1 MICNFIHDR
10 SERLLNGVWTAASLP
25 RRHDTGVTGMT
36 LEVMLRTPALCH
48 ETVMSSAAVPAQT
61 LRADR
66 DSRNAAQVLGLCLP
80 SDVLLYLLL
89 PMYASDFGVTL
100 VEAGVL
106 LAANRL
112 VRIIGY
118 GWVVRFY
125 ARHGDRAA
133 CSLAA
138 FAAAVCA
145 LGNATLGGFAALLV
159 LRLVWGLCF
168 ATFNLSTQTLA
179 TAEAQGAARR
189 AGRSR
194 ATLAIGPMLALP
206 LGALMAQAYGPR
218 AVFYVLCVSALCGLW
233 RARALPCGGHDIA
246 ARSGRR
252 LRLPDSIATWSF
264 IEGVTLDGLFI
275 FGLSLYAQVHM
286 GESGVLVAGV
296 LMAVRYLSEMLFS
309 PFGGRLAD
317 RFGALRM
324 LVVLSLATSL
334 ALLVFASHWLF
345 IGAFFV
351 LVLRALQLPLVM
363 TLVALR
369 NPHARIQALASN
381 AVWRD
386 IGAGLGPML
395 AGVLLPQVPAIWAYA
410 GAALAVAV
418 AALNCARPPRH

>member
-1 MICNFIHDR
+1 
-10 SERLLNGVWTAASLP
+10 
-25 RRHDTGVTGMT
+25 
-36 LEVMLRTPALCH
+36 
-48 ETVMSSAAVPAQT
+48 MSSAAVPAQT

-218 AVFYVLCVSALCGLW
+218 AVFYVLCISALCGLW

>member
-1 MICNFIHDR
+1 
-10 SERLLNGVWTAASLP
+10 
-25 RRHDTGVTGMT
+25 
-36 LEVMLRTPALCH
+36 
-48 ETVMSSAAVPAQT
+48 MSSAAVPAQT

-89 PMYASDFGVTL
+89 PMYAADFGVTL

-145 LGNATLGGFAALLV
+145 LGNATLSGFAALLV

-179 TAEAQGAARR
+179 TAQAQGAARR

-218 AVFYVLCVSALCGLW
+218 TVFFVLCISALCGLW
-233 RARALPCGGHDIA
+233 RARALPCAGHDIPV
-246 ARSGRR
+246 RSGRR

-351 LVLRALQLPLVM
+351 LLLRALQLPLVM

>member
-1 MICNFIHDR
+1 M
-10 SERLLNGVWTAASLP
+10 
-25 RRHDTGVTGMT
+25 
-36 LEVMLRTPALCH
+36 
-48 ETVMSSAAVPAQT
+48 SAAAPPST

-89 PMYASDFGVTL
+89 PMYAEDFGVTL
-100 VEAGVL
+100 AQAGVL

-112 VRIIGY
+112 VRIVGY

-138 FAAAVCA
+138 GAAAACA
-145 LGNATLGGFAALLV
+145 LGNATLSGFAALLV

-179 TAEAQGAARR
+179 TAQAQGAARR

-194 ATLAIGPMLALP
+194 ATLSIGPMLALP
-206 LGALMAQAYGPR
+206 LGAVMAQAWGPR
-218 AVFYVLCVSALCGLW
+218 SVFFVLCISALLGLW
-233 RARALPCGGHDIA
+233 RARALPGEGHSIP

-264 IEGVTLDGLFI
+264 IEGVALDGLFI
-275 FGLSLYAQVHM
+275 FGLSLYAQVHV

-309 PFGGRLAD
+309 PLGGRLAD
-317 RFGALRM
+317 RFGPLRI
-324 LVVLSLATSL
+324 LVLLSLATAL
-334 ALLVFASHWLF
+334 ALLVFASQWLF

-351 LVLRALQLPLVM
+351 LLLRALQLPLVM

-369 NPHARIQALASN
+369 NPHERIQALAGN

-395 AGVLLPQVPAIWAYA
+395 AGLLLPQVPAIWAYGA
-410 GAALAVAV
+410 AALAIAL
-418 AALNCARPPRH
+418 AALNCARSARG

>member
-1 MICNFIHDR
+1 
-10 SERLLNGVWTAASLP
+10 
-25 RRHDTGVTGMT
+25 MT

-206 LGALMAQAYGPR
+206 LGALMAQVYGPR
-218 AVFYVLCVSALCGLW
+218 AVFYVLCISALCGLW

>member
-1 MICNFIHDR
+1 
-10 SERLLNGVWTAASLP
+10 
-25 RRHDTGVTGMT
+25 
-36 LEVMLRTPALCH
+36 
-48 ETVMSSAAVPAQT
+48 MSSAYAPALQ
-61 LRADR
+61 RADR
-66 DSRNAAQVLGLCLP
+66 DSRNSAQVLSLCLP
-80 SDVLLYLLL
+80 ADVLLYLLL
-89 PMYASDFGVTL
+89 PMYAADFGVTL
-100 VEAGVL
+100 VEAGIL

-112 VRIIGY
+112 VRIVGY

-138 FAAAVCA
+138 LATAACA
-145 LGNATLGGFAALLV
+145 LASATLSGFATLLV
-159 LRLVWGLCF
+159 FRLVWGLCF

-194 ATLAIGPMLALP
+194 ATLSIGPMLALP
-206 LGALMAQAYGPR
+206 MGAVMAQAFGPR
-218 AVFYVLCVSALCGLW
+218 SVFFVLFVAALCGLW
-233 RARALPCGGHDIA
+233 RARALPATGHDIPVS
-246 ARSGRR
+246 SGRR

-264 IEGVTLDGLFI
+264 IEGVTLDGLFV
-275 FGLSLYAQVHM
+275 FGLSLYAQTHL
-286 GESGVLVAGV
+286 GATGVLVAGI

-334 ALLVFASHWLF
+334 ALLMFGSYWLF

-351 LVLRALQLPLVM
+351 LVLRALQLPLVV
-363 TLVALR
+363 TLVAQR
-369 NPHARIQALASN
+369 NPQARIQALAGN

-386 IGAGLGPML
+386 IGAGLGPIL
-395 AGVLLPQVPAIWAYA
+395 AGVLLPQVPALWAYA
-410 GAALAVAV
+410 GAAAILALS
-418 AALNCARPPRH
+418 ALGCAWRR

>member
-1 MICNFIHDR
+1 
-10 SERLLNGVWTAASLP
+10 
-25 RRHDTGVTGMT
+25 MT

-159 LRLVWGLCF
+159 LRLVWGLRF

-218 AVFYVLCVSALCGLW
+218 AVFYVLCISALCGLW

-246 ARSGRR
+246 VRSGRR

>member
-1 MICNFIHDR
+1 
-10 SERLLNGVWTAASLP
+10 
-25 RRHDTGVTGMT
+25 
-36 LEVMLRTPALCH
+36 
-48 ETVMSSAAVPAQT
+48 MSSAYAPALQ
-61 LRADR
+61 RADR
-66 DSRNAAQVLGLCLP
+66 DSRNSAQVLSLCLP
-80 SDVLLYLLL
+80 ADVLLYLLL
-89 PMYASDFGVTL
+89 PMYAADFGVTL
-100 VEAGVL
+100 VEAGIL

-112 VRIIGY
+112 VRIVGY

-138 FAAAVCA
+138 LATAACA
-145 LGNATLGGFAALLV
+145 LASAKLSGFATLLV
-159 LRLVWGLCF
+159 FRLVWGLCF

-194 ATLAIGPMLALP
+194 ATLSIGPMLALP
-206 LGALMAQAYGPR
+206 LGAVMAQAFGPR
-218 AVFYVLCVSALCGLW
+218 SVFFVLFVAALCGLW
-233 RARALPCGGHDIA
+233 RARALPATGHDIPVS
-246 ARSGRR
+246 SGRR

-264 IEGVTLDGLFI
+264 IEGVTLDGLFV
-275 FGLSLYAQVHM
+275 FGLSLYAQTHL
-286 GESGVLVAGV
+286 GATGVLVAGI

-334 ALLVFASHWLF
+334 ALLMFGSYWLF

-351 LVLRALQLPLVM
+351 LVLRALQLPLVV
-363 TLVALR
+363 TLVAQR
-369 NPHARIQALASN
+369 NPQARIQALAGN

-386 IGAGLGPML
+386 IGAGLGPIL
-395 AGVLLPQVPAIWAYA
+395 AGVLLPQVPALWAYA
-410 GAALAVAV
+410 GAAAILALS
-418 AALNCARPPRH
+418 ALGCAWRR

>member
-1 MICNFIHDR
+1 
-10 SERLLNGVWTAASLP
+10 
-25 RRHDTGVTGMT
+25 
-36 LEVMLRTPALCH
+36 
-48 ETVMSSAAVPAQT
+48 MSSAAVPAQT

-89 PMYASDFGVTL
+89 PMYAADFGVTL

-145 LGNATLGGFAALLV
+145 LGNATLSGFAALLV

-218 AVFYVLCVSALCGLW
+218 TVFFVLCISALCGLW
-233 RARALPCGGHDIA
+233 RARALPSRGHDIPV
-246 ARSGRR
+246 RSGRR

-324 LVVLSLATSL
+324 LVCCRWPP
-334 ALLVFASHWLF
+334 HW
-345 IGAFFV
+345 
-351 LVLRALQLPLVM
+351 RCWC
-363 TLVALR
+363 
-369 NPHARIQALASN
+369 S
-381 AVWRD
+381 
-386 IGAGLGPML
+386 
-395 AGVLLPQVPAIWAYA
+395 PAIGCSSAPSLCWC
-410 GAALAVAV
+410 
-418 AALNCARPPRH
+418 CAPCNYLL

>member
-1 MICNFIHDR
+1 
-10 SERLLNGVWTAASLP
+10 
-25 RRHDTGVTGMT
+25 
-36 LEVMLRTPALCH
+36 
-48 ETVMSSAAVPAQT
+48 MSSAATPVQT
-61 LRADR
+61 HRADR
-66 DSRNAAQVLGLCLP
+66 DSRNTAQVLSLCLP

-89 PMYASDFGVTL
+89 PMYAADFGVTL
-100 VEAGVL
+100 AEAGVL

-145 LGNATLGGFAALLV
+145 LGNAMLSGFAALLV

-194 ATLAIGPMLALP
+194 ATISIGPMLALP

-218 AVFYVLCVSALCGLW
+218 SVFFVLCVCALFGLW
-233 RARALPCGGHDIA
+233 RARALPAQGHPIT
-246 ARSGRR
+246 RRGGRR

-275 FGLSLYAQVHM
+275 FGLSLYAQTHL
-286 GESGVLVAGV
+286 GESGVLAAGV

-317 RFGALRM
+317 RFGPLRM

-334 ALLVFASHWLF
+334 ALLLFGSHWLF

-369 NPHARIQALASN
+369 NPQQRIQALAGN

-418 AALNCARPPRH
+418 AALNCAWSTRR

>member
-1 MICNFIHDR
+1 
-10 SERLLNGVWTAASLP
+10 
-25 RRHDTGVTGMT
+25 
-36 LEVMLRTPALCH
+36 
-48 ETVMSSAAVPAQT
+48 MSSATDAEPVQ
-61 LRADR
+61 RADR

-100 VEAGVL
+100 AQAGVL

-138 FAAAVCA
+138 GAAALCA
-145 LGNATLGGFAALLV
+145 LGNATLSGFAALLM

-206 LGALMAQAYGPR
+206 LGAVMAQAYGPR
-218 AVFYVLCVSALCGLW
+218 SVFFVLCISALCGLW
-233 RARALPCGGHDIA
+233 RARALPTGGHAIA
-246 ARSGRR
+246 SPGGRR

-264 IEGVTLDGLFI
+264 IEGVALDGLFI

-286 GESGVLVAGV
+286 GSSGVLVAGV

-317 RFGALRM
+317 RFGPLRM

-334 ALLVFASHWLF
+334 ALLVFASQWLF

-363 TLVALR
+363 TLVAQR
-369 NPHARIQALASN
+369 NPQARIQALAGN

-410 GAALAVAV
+410 GAALVLAL
-418 AALNCARPPRH
+418 AALNCAWQPQR

>member
-1 MICNFIHDR
+1 
-10 SERLLNGVWTAASLP
+10 
-25 RRHDTGVTGMT
+25 
-36 LEVMLRTPALCH
+36 
-48 ETVMSSAAVPAQT
+48 MSSAAVPAQT

-218 AVFYVLCVSALCGLW
+218 AVFYILCISALCGLW

-286 GESGVLVAGV
+286 DESGVLVAGV

>member
-1 MICNFIHDR
+1 
-10 SERLLNGVWTAASLP
+10 
-25 RRHDTGVTGMT
+25 
-36 LEVMLRTPALCH
+36 
-48 ETVMSSAAVPAQT
+48 MSSAATPVQT
-61 LRADR
+61 HRADQ
-66 DSRNAAQVLGLCLP
+66 DSRNAAQVLSLCLP

-89 PMYASDFGVTL
+89 PMYAADFGVTL
-100 VEAGVL
+100 AEAGIL

-145 LGNATLGGFAALLV
+145 LGNAVLTGFAALLV

-194 ATLAIGPMLALP
+194 ASISIGPMLALP

-218 AVFYVLCVSALCGLW
+218 SVFFVLCISALFGLW
-233 RARALPCGGHDIA
+233 RARALPSTGHPVA
-246 ARSGRR
+246 SRGGRR

-264 IEGVTLDGLFI
+264 IEGVALDGLFI
-275 FGLSLYAQVHM
+275 FGLSLYAQTHL
-286 GESGVLVAGV
+286 GESGVLAAGV

-317 RFGALRM
+317 RFGPLRM
-324 LVVLSLATSL
+324 LVVLSLATSM
-334 ALLVFASHWLF
+334 ALLLFGSHWLF

-369 NPHARIQALASN
+369 NPQQRIQALAGN
-381 AVWRD
+381 AIWRD

-395 AGVLLPQVPAIWAYA
+395 AGYCCRRYRRSGPMPGRHWRLPWQP
-410 GAALAVAV
+410 
-418 AALNCARPPRH
+418 

>member
-1 MICNFIHDR
+1 
-10 SERLLNGVWTAASLP
+10 
-25 RRHDTGVTGMT
+25 
-36 LEVMLRTPALCH
+36 
-48 ETVMSSAAVPAQT
+48 MSSAAVPAQT

-218 AVFYVLCVSALCGLW
+218 AVFYVLCISALCGLW

-351 LVLRALQLPLVM
+351 LLLRALQLPLVM

>member
-1 MICNFIHDR
+1 
-10 SERLLNGVWTAASLP
+10 
-25 RRHDTGVTGMT
+25 
-36 LEVMLRTPALCH
+36 
-48 ETVMSSAAVPAQT
+48 MSSASAPALQ
-61 LRADR
+61 RADR
-66 DSRNAAQVLGLCLP
+66 DSRNSAQVLSLCLP

-89 PMYASDFGVTL
+89 PMYAADFGVTL
-100 VEAGVL
+100 VEAGIL

-112 VRIIGY
+112 VRIVGY

-125 ARHGDRAA
+125 GRHGDRAA

-138 FAAAVCA
+138 FAAAACA
-145 LGNATLGGFAALLV
+145 LGNATLSGFAVLLV

-194 ATLAIGPMLALP
+194 ATLSIGPMLFLP
-206 LGALMAQAYGPR
+206 LGALMAQALGPR
-218 AVFYVLCVSALCGLW
+218 SIFFVLCVSALCGLW
-233 RARALPCGGHDIA
+233 RARALPDRGHDIPA
-246 ARSGRR
+246 NSGRR

-264 IEGVTLDGLFI
+264 IEGVTLDGLFV
-275 FGLSLYAQVHM
+275 FGLSLYAQTHL
-286 GESGVLVAGV
+286 GGTGVLVAGV

-334 ALLVFASHWLF
+334 ALLMFGSYWLF
-345 IGAFFV
+345 VGAFFV
-351 LVLRALQLPLVM
+351 LVLRALQLPLVV
-363 TLVALR
+363 TLVAQR
-369 NPHARIQALASN
+369 NPQARIQALAGN

-386 IGAGLGPML
+386 IGAGLGPIL
-395 AGVLLPQVPAIWAYA
+395 AGVLLPQVPALWAYA
-410 GAALAVAV
+410 GAALVL
-418 AALNCARPPRH
+418 ALSALGCAWRR

>member
-1 MICNFIHDR
+1 
-10 SERLLNGVWTAASLP
+10 
-25 RRHDTGVTGMT
+25 
-36 LEVMLRTPALCH
+36 
-48 ETVMSSAAVPAQT
+48 MSSAYAPALQ
-61 LRADR
+61 RADR
-66 DSRNAAQVLGLCLP
+66 DSRNSAQVLSLCLP
-80 SDVLLYLLL
+80 ADVLLYLLL
-89 PMYASDFGVTL
+89 PMYAADFGVTL
-100 VEAGVL
+100 VEAGIL

-112 VRIIGY
+112 VRIVGY

-138 FAAAVCA
+138 LATAACA
-145 LGNATLGGFAALLV
+145 LASATLSGFAVLLV
-159 LRLVWGLCF
+159 FRLVWGLCF

-194 ATLAIGPMLALP
+194 ATLSIGPMLALP
-206 LGALMAQAYGPR
+206 LGAVMAQAFGPR
-218 AVFYVLCVSALCGLW
+218 SVFFVLFVAALCGLW
-233 RARALPCGGHDIA
+233 RARALPATGHDIPVS
-246 ARSGRR
+246 SGRR

-264 IEGVTLDGLFI
+264 IEGVTLDGLFV
-275 FGLSLYAQVHM
+275 FGLSLYAQTHL
-286 GESGVLVAGV
+286 GATGVLVAGI

-334 ALLVFASHWLF
+334 ALLMFGSYWLF

-351 LVLRALQLPLVM
+351 LVLRALQLPLVV
-363 TLVALR
+363 TLVAQR
-369 NPHARIQALASN
+369 NPQARIQALAGN

-386 IGAGLGPML
+386 IGAGLGPIL
-395 AGVLLPQVPAIWAYA
+395 AGVLLPQVPALWAYA
-410 GAALAVAV
+410 GAAAILALS
-418 AALNCARPPRH
+418 ALGCAWRR

>member
-1 MICNFIHDR
+1 
-10 SERLLNGVWTAASLP
+10 
-25 RRHDTGVTGMT
+25 
-36 LEVMLRTPALCH
+36 
-48 ETVMSSAAVPAQT
+48 MSSAAVPAQT

-218 AVFYVLCVSALCGLW
+218 AVFYVLCISALCGLW

-275 FGLSLYAQVHM
+275 FGLSLYAQAHM

>member
-1 MICNFIHDR
+1 
-10 SERLLNGVWTAASLP
+10 
-25 RRHDTGVTGMT
+25 
-36 LEVMLRTPALCH
+36 
-48 ETVMSSAAVPAQT
+48 MSSAAVPAQT

-218 AVFYVLCVSALCGLW
+218 AVFYVLCISALCGLW

-246 ARSGRR
+246 VRSGRR

>member
-1 MICNFIHDR
+1 
-10 SERLLNGVWTAASLP
+10 
-25 RRHDTGVTGMT
+25 
-36 LEVMLRTPALCH
+36 
-48 ETVMSSAAVPAQT
+48 MSSAAVPAQT

>member
-1 MICNFIHDR
+1 M
-10 SERLLNGVWTAASLP
+10 
-25 RRHDTGVTGMT
+25 
-36 LEVMLRTPALCH
+36 
-48 ETVMSSAAVPAQT
+48 SAAAPPST

-89 PMYASDFGVTL
+89 PMYAEDFGVTL
-100 VEAGVL
+100 AQAGVL

-112 VRIIGY
+112 VRIVGY

-138 FAAAVCA
+138 GAAAACA
-145 LGNATLGGFAALLV
+145 LGNATLSGFAALLV

-179 TAEAQGAARR
+179 TAQAQGAARR

-194 ATLAIGPMLALP
+194 ATLSIGPMLALP
-206 LGALMAQAYGPR
+206 LGAVMAQAWGPR
-218 AVFYVLCVSALCGLW
+218 SVFFVLCISALLGLW
-233 RARALPCGGHDIA
+233 RARALPGEGHSIP

-264 IEGVTLDGLFI
+264 IEGVALDGLFI
-275 FGLSLYAQVHM
+275 FGLSLYAQVHV

-309 PFGGRLAD
+309 PLGGRLAD
-317 RFGALRM
+317 QFGPLRM
-324 LVVLSLATSL
+324 LVLLSLATAL
-334 ALLVFASHWLF
+334 ALLVFASQWLF

-351 LVLRALQLPLVM
+351 LLLRALQLPLVM

-369 NPHARIQALASN
+369 NPHERIQALAGN

-395 AGVLLPQVPAIWAYA
+395 AGLLLPQVPAIWAYGA
-410 GAALAVAV
+410 AALAIAL
-418 AALNCARPPRH
+418 AALNCARSARG

>member
-1 MICNFIHDR
+1 M
-10 SERLLNGVWTAASLP
+10 
-25 RRHDTGVTGMT
+25 
-36 LEVMLRTPALCH
+36 
-48 ETVMSSAAVPAQT
+48 SAAAPPST

-89 PMYASDFGVTL
+89 PMYAEDFGVTL
-100 VEAGVL
+100 AQAGVL

-112 VRIIGY
+112 VRIVGY

-138 FAAAVCA
+138 GAAAACA
-145 LGNATLGGFAALLV
+145 LGNATLSGFAALLV

-179 TAEAQGAARR
+179 TAQAQGAARR

-194 ATLAIGPMLALP
+194 ATLSIGPMLALP
-206 LGALMAQAYGPR
+206 LGAVMAQAWGPR
-218 AVFYVLCVSALCGLW
+218 SVFFVLCISAFLGLW
-233 RARALPCGGHDIA
+233 RARALPGEGHSIP

-264 IEGVTLDGLFI
+264 IEGVALDGLFI
-275 FGLSLYAQVHM
+275 FGLSLYAQVHV

-309 PFGGRLAD
+309 PLGGRLAD
-317 RFGALRM
+317 RFGPLRM
-324 LVVLSLATSL
+324 LVLLSLATAL
-334 ALLVFASHWLF
+334 ALLVFASQWLF

-351 LVLRALQLPLVM
+351 LLLRALQLPLVM

-369 NPHARIQALASN
+369 NPHERIQALAGN

-395 AGVLLPQVPAIWAYA
+395 AGLLLPQVPAIWAYGA
-410 GAALAVAV
+410 AALAIAL
-418 AALNCARPPRH
+418 AALNCARSARG

>member
-1 MICNFIHDR
+1 M
-10 SERLLNGVWTAASLP
+10 SATAPPS
-25 RRHDTGVTGMT
+25 
-36 LEVMLRTPALCH
+36 
-48 ETVMSSAAVPAQT
+48 T

-89 PMYASDFGVTL
+89 PMYAEDFGVTL
-100 VEAGVL
+100 AQAGVL

-112 VRIIGY
+112 VRIVGY

-138 FAAAVCA
+138 GAAAACA
-145 LGNATLGGFAALLV
+145 LGNATLSGFAALLV

-179 TAEAQGAARR
+179 TAQAQGAARR

-194 ATLAIGPMLALP
+194 ATLSIGPMLALP
-206 LGALMAQAYGPR
+206 LGAVMAQAWGPR
-218 AVFYVLCVSALCGLW
+218 SVFFVLCISALLGLW
-233 RARALPCGGHDIA
+233 RARALPGEGHSIP

-264 IEGVTLDGLFI
+264 IEGVALDGLFI
-275 FGLSLYAQVHM
+275 FGLSLYAQVHV
-286 GESGVLVAGV
+286 GESGVLLAGV

-309 PFGGRLAD
+309 PLGGRLAD
-317 RFGALRM
+317 RFGPLRM
-324 LVVLSLATSL
+324 LVLLSLATAL
-334 ALLVFASHWLF
+334 ALLVFASQWLF

-351 LVLRALQLPLVM
+351 LLLRALQLPLVM

-369 NPHARIQALASN
+369 NPHERIQALAGN

-395 AGVLLPQVPAIWAYA
+395 AGLLLPKVPAIWAYGA
-410 GAALAVAV
+410 AALAIAL
-418 AALNCARPPRH
+418 AALNCARSARG

>member
-1 MICNFIHDR
+1 
-10 SERLLNGVWTAASLP
+10 
-25 RRHDTGVTGMT
+25 
-36 LEVMLRTPALCH
+36 
-48 ETVMSSAAVPAQT
+48 MSSASAPALQ
-61 LRADR
+61 RADR
-66 DSRNAAQVLGLCLP
+66 DSRNSAQVLSLCLP

-89 PMYASDFGVTL
+89 PMYAADFGVTL
-100 VEAGVL
+100 VESGIL

-112 VRIIGY
+112 VRIVGY

-125 ARHGDRAA
+125 GRHGDRAA

-138 FAAAVCA
+138 FAAAACA
-145 LGNATLGGFAALLV
+145 LGNATLSGFAALLV

-194 ATLAIGPMLALP
+194 ATLSIGPMLFLP
-206 LGALMAQAYGPR
+206 LGALMAQALGPR
-218 AVFYVLCVSALCGLW
+218 SIFFVLCVSALCGLW
-233 RARALPCGGHDIA
+233 RARALPDKPHDIPTN
-246 ARSGRR
+246 SGRR

-275 FGLSLYAQVHM
+275 FGLSLYAQTHL
-286 GESGVLVAGV
+286 GGTGVLVAGV

-334 ALLVFASHWLF
+334 ALLMFGSYWLF
-345 IGAFFV
+345 VGAFFV
-351 LVLRALQLPLVM
+351 LVLRALQLPLVV
-363 TLVALR
+363 TLVAQR
-369 NPHARIQALASN
+369 NPQARIQALAGN

-386 IGAGLGPML
+386 IGAGLGPIL
-395 AGVLLPQVPAIWAYA
+395 AGVLLPQVPALWAYA
-410 GAALAVAV
+410 GAAAILALS
-418 AALNCARPPRH
+418 ALGCAWRR

>member
-1 MICNFIHDR
+1 
-10 SERLLNGVWTAASLP
+10 
-25 RRHDTGVTGMT
+25 
-36 LEVMLRTPALCH
+36 
-48 ETVMSSAAVPAQT
+48 MSSAAVPAQT

-206 LGALMAQAYGPR
+206 LGALMAQVYGPR
-218 AVFYVLCVSALCGLW
+218 AVFYVLCISALCGLW

-275 FGLSLYAQVHM
+275 FGLSLYAQGHM

>member
-1 MICNFIHDR
+1 
-10 SERLLNGVWTAASLP
+10 
-25 RRHDTGVTGMT
+25 
-36 LEVMLRTPALCH
+36 
-48 ETVMSSAAVPAQT
+48 MSSAAAPAQT

-125 ARHGDRAA
+125 ARRGDRAA

-218 AVFYVLCVSALCGLW
+218 AVFYVLCISALCGLW

-246 ARSGRR
+246 VRSGRR

-410 GAALAVAV
+410 GAALAVAG

>member
-1 MICNFIHDR
+1 
-10 SERLLNGVWTAASLP
+10 
-25 RRHDTGVTGMT
+25 MT

-218 AVFYVLCVSALCGLW
+218 AVFYVLCISALCGLW

>member
-1 MICNFIHDR
+1 
-10 SERLLNGVWTAASLP
+10 
-25 RRHDTGVTGMT
+25 
-36 LEVMLRTPALCH
+36 
-48 ETVMSSAAVPAQT
+48 MSSAAVPAQT

-218 AVFYVLCVSALCGLW
+218 AVFYVLCISALCGLW

-275 FGLSLYAQVHM
+275 FGLSLYAQGHM

>member
-1 MICNFIHDR
+1 
-10 SERLLNGVWTAASLP
+10 
-25 RRHDTGVTGMT
+25 MT

-218 AVFYVLCVSALCGLW
+218 AVFYVLCISALCGLW

-246 ARSGRR
+246 VRSGRR

>member
-1 MICNFIHDR
+1 
-10 SERLLNGVWTAASLP
+10 
-25 RRHDTGVTGMT
+25 
-36 LEVMLRTPALCH
+36 
-48 ETVMSSAAVPAQT
+48 MSSAAVPAQT

-218 AVFYVLCVSALCGLW
+218 AVFYVLCISALCGLW

-324 LVVLSLATSL
+324 LVVLSLTTSL

>member
-1 MICNFIHDR
+1 
-10 SERLLNGVWTAASLP
+10 
-25 RRHDTGVTGMT
+25 MT
-36 LEVMLRTPALCH
+36 LQVMLRTPAICH

-218 AVFYVLCVSALCGLW
+218 AVFYVLCISALCGLW

-381 AVWRD
+381 AAWRD

>member
-1 MICNFIHDR
+1 
-10 SERLLNGVWTAASLP
+10 
-25 RRHDTGVTGMT
+25 
-36 LEVMLRTPALCH
+36 
-48 ETVMSSAAVPAQT
+48 MSSASAPALQ
-61 LRADR
+61 RADR
-66 DSRNAAQVLGLCLP
+66 DSRNSAQVLSLCLP

-89 PMYASDFGVTL
+89 PMYAADFGVTL
-100 VEAGVL
+100 VEAGIL

-112 VRIIGY
+112 VRIVGY

-125 ARHGDRAA
+125 GRHGDRAA

-138 FAAAVCA
+138 FAAAACA
-145 LGNATLGGFAALLV
+145 LGNATLSGFAALLV

-194 ATLAIGPMLALP
+194 ATLSIGPMLFLP
-206 LGALMAQAYGPR
+206 LGAVMAQALGPR
-218 AVFYVLCVSALCGLW
+218 SIFFVLCVSALCGLW
-233 RARALPCGGHDIA
+233 RARALPDKSHEIPA
-246 ARSGRR
+246 NSGRR

-275 FGLSLYAQVHM
+275 FGLSLYAQTHL
-286 GESGVLVAGV
+286 GGTGVLVAGV

-334 ALLVFASHWLF
+334 ALLMFGSYWLF
-345 IGAFFV
+345 VGAFFV
-351 LVLRALQLPLVM
+351 LVLRALQLPLVV
-363 TLVALR
+363 TLVAQR
-369 NPHARIQALASN
+369 NPQARIQALAGN

-386 IGAGLGPML
+386 IGAGLGPIL
-395 AGVLLPQVPAIWAYA
+395 AGVLLPQVPALWAYA
-410 GAALAVAV
+410 GAAAILALS
-418 AALNCARPPRH
+418 ALGCAWRR

>member
-1 MICNFIHDR
+1 
-10 SERLLNGVWTAASLP
+10 
-25 RRHDTGVTGMT
+25 
-36 LEVMLRTPALCH
+36 
-48 ETVMSSAAVPAQT
+48 MSSASAPALQ
-61 LRADR
+61 RADR
-66 DSRNAAQVLGLCLP
+66 DSRNSAQVLSLCLP

-89 PMYASDFGVTL
+89 PMYAADFGVTL
-100 VEAGVL
+100 VEAGIL

-112 VRIIGY
+112 VRIVGY

-125 ARHGDRAA
+125 GRHGDRAA

-138 FAAAVCA
+138 FAAAACA
-145 LGNATLGGFAALLV
+145 LGNATLSGFAALLV

-194 ATLAIGPMLALP
+194 ATLSIGPMLFLP
-206 LGALMAQAYGPR
+206 LGAVMAQALGPR
-218 AVFYVLCVSALCGLW
+218 SIFFVLCVSALCGLW
-233 RARALPCGGHDIA
+233 RARALPDKGHDIPSN
-246 ARSGRR
+246 SGRR

-275 FGLSLYAQVHM
+275 FGLSLYAQTHL
-286 GESGVLVAGV
+286 GGTGVLVAGV

-334 ALLVFASHWLF
+334 ALLMFGSYWLF
-345 IGAFFV
+345 VGAFFV
-351 LVLRALQLPLVM
+351 LVLRALQLPLVV
-363 TLVALR
+363 TLVAQR
-369 NPHARIQALASN
+369 NPQARIQALAGN

-386 IGAGLGPML
+386 IGAGLGPIL
-395 AGVLLPQVPAIWAYA
+395 AGVLLPQVPALWAYA
-410 GAALAVAV
+410 GAAAILALS
-418 AALNCARPPRH
+418 ALGCAWRR

>member
-1 MICNFIHDR
+1 
-10 SERLLNGVWTAASLP
+10 
-25 RRHDTGVTGMT
+25 
-36 LEVMLRTPALCH
+36 
-48 ETVMSSAAVPAQT
+48 MSSASAPVLQQ
-61 LRADR
+61 ADR
-66 DSRNAAQVLGLCLP
+66 DSRHSAQVLSLCLP

-89 PMYASDFGVTL
+89 PMYAADFGVTL
-100 VEAGVL
+100 VEAGIL

-112 VRIIGY
+112 VRIVGY

-145 LGNATLGGFAALLV
+145 LGNATLSGFAALLV

-179 TAEAQGAARR
+179 TAQAQGAARR

-194 ATLAIGPMLALP
+194 ATLSIGPMLFLP
-206 LGALMAQAYGPR
+206 LGAVMAQTLGPR
-218 AVFYVLCVSALCGLW
+218 SVFFVLCASALCGFW
-233 RARALPCGGHDIA
+233 RARALPAQGHAIPSS
-246 ARSGRR
+246 SGRR

-264 IEGVTLDGLFI
+264 IEGVTLDGLFV
-275 FGLSLYAQVHM
+275 FGLSLYAQTHL
-286 GESGVLVAGV
+286 GATGVLVAGI

-334 ALLVFASHWLF
+334 ALVMFGSHWLF
-345 IGAFFV
+345 VGAFFV
-351 LVLRALQLPLVM
+351 LVLRALQLPLVV
-363 TLVALR
+363 TLVAQR
-369 NPHARIQALASN
+369 NPQGRIQALAGN

-386 IGAGLGPML
+386 IGAGLGPIL

-410 GAALAVAV
+410 GAALIL
-418 AALNCARPPRH
+418 ALSALGCAWRR

>member
-1 MICNFIHDR
+1 
-10 SERLLNGVWTAASLP
+10 
-25 RRHDTGVTGMT
+25 
-36 LEVMLRTPALCH
+36 
-48 ETVMSSAAVPAQT
+48 MSSAAVPAQT

-345 IGAFFV
+345 IGAFFM
-351 LVLRALQLPLVM
+351 LLLRALQLPLVM